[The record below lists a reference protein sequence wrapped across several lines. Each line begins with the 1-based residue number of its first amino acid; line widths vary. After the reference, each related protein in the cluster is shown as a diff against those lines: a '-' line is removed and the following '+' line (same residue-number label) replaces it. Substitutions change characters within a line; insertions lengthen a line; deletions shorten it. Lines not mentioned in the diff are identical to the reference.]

1 MKRSYTDW
9 FIVYLT
15 QQDGIGWHT
24 IHAIVQ
30 NDLLLIENWTEEL
43 LKKYV
48 SHAARIGLLLKAKQ
62 SYNQHTIVKMKDDE
76 CIYQYE
82 SILWN
87 ESDYPA
93 ILRECVQ
100 PPWVIYIKGR
110 KELLHSVMLA
120 IVGTRAPT
128 PYGLAITK
136 QICKEFA
143 QLGFTIVSGLAGGID
158 TIAHKSSIGLPG
170 STIAILPCGI
180 KHCYP
185 QSNYTLYNK
194 LNIEGLLISETVETK
209 VVHKGL
215 FTQRNRIIAGLAF
228 ATIVVEG
235 ELKSGSMITAR
246 YVSEMNREL
255 YAIPGSVFSA
265 KSKGPNF
272 LIYKGYARML
282 MNSSQLHE
290 DLPWLVAL
298 LKQTINNEKKML
310 DENEQKIETVKKVIL
325 TDEENIVLQHIQ
337 NHPLTIDDL
346 VQSTPY
352 SYEQLN
358 VILLQLS
365 IKHCIRLHH
374 GSLYIAL

>member
-1 MKRSYTDW
+1 MERSYTDW

-24 IHAIVQ
+24 INSLIAC
-30 NDLLLIENWTEEL
+30 NLLILDYWSEPILRQTILDE
-43 LKKYV
+43 
-48 SHAARIGLLLKAKQ
+48 ARIALLLKAKQ
-62 SYNQHTIVKMKDDE
+62 NFNHETIASLKDDE
-76 CIYQYE
+76 CIYHYE

-110 KELLHSVMLA
+110 KELLQSVMLA

-128 PYGLAITK
+128 PYGIAITR
-136 QICKEFA
+136 QISSEFSR
-143 QLGFTIVSGLAGGID
+143 LGYSIVSGLAGGID
-158 TIAHKSSIGLPG
+158 TIAHQSSIGLLS

-185 QSNYTLYNK
+185 RSNYTLYK
-194 LNIEGLLISETVETK
+194 RLESEGLLISESVVNK

-215 FTQRNRIIAGLAF
+215 FAQRNRIIAGLAY

-235 ELKSGSMITAR
+235 ELKSGSMITAK
-246 YVSEMNREL
+246 YANEMNREL
-255 YAIPGSVFSA
+255 YAIPGSVFSE

-290 DLPWLVAL
+290 DLPWLVEQ
-298 LKQTINNEKKML
+298 LKQTLYTKKKLL
-310 DENEQKIETVKKVIL
+310 DENEEKIQPIKKVIL
-325 TDEENIVLQHIQ
+325 TDEENIVLQHIR

-346 VQSTPY
+346 VQLTSY
-352 SYEQLN
+352 SYVQLN

-374 GSLYIAL
+374 GTLYIAL